1 MEAIVAPELPNV
13 DRTDYIVQSRQ
24 SNGPIPANL
33 ALNGSSAHV
42 DIPPGT
48 RVHISLVGNVEV
60 GNDPTG
66 SSAST

>member
-1 MEAIVAPELPNV
+1 ME

-24 SNGPIPANL
+24 SNGPILANL

-48 RVHISLVGNVEV
+48 RAHISLVGNVKV